1 MFQCPQREDKD
12 LDNHAVTSVLIAAI
26 LGWAIYRRARRS
38 FGRQP
43 VNVVRL
49 RVRVGVLAVIGTLV
63 LVASAVNMNLL
74 AAMLGGIACGAVLAT
89 VGLRHTRFEAT
100 SEGRFY
106 TPHTY
111 IGLFVSALFIGRILF
126 RYLTLYGDPQSMA
139 QVSPNPFDL
148 YQHSPLT
155 LAIFGVLVGYYI
167 LFNLG
172 VLGKSREVPLP
183 TSS

>member
-1 MFQCPQREDKD
+1 M
-12 LDNHAVTSVLIAAI
+12 TSVLIAAF

-43 VNVVRL
+43 VNVIRL
-49 RVRVGVLAVIGTLV
+49 RLRIGVLAVIGTLI
-63 LVASAVNMNLL
+63 LAASVVNMNLL
-74 AAMLGGIACGAVLAT
+74 AAMLGGIVCGAVLAT

-100 SEGRFY
+100 AEGRFY

-126 RYLTLYGDPQSMA
+126 RYLTFYGHPQSIA
-139 QVSPNPFDL
+139 QASPNPFDQ
-148 YQHSPLT
+148 YQRSPLT
-155 LAIFGVLVGYYI
+155 LAIFGVLVGYYV

-172 VLGKSREVPLP
+172 ILRKSREIALP
-183 TSS
+183 ASP

>member
-1 MFQCPQREDKD
+1 M
-12 LDNHAVTSVLIAAI
+12 TSVLIAAF

-43 VNVVRL
+43 VNVIRL
-49 RVRVGVLAVIGTLV
+49 RLRIGVLAVIGTLI
-63 LVASAVNMNLL
+63 LAASVVNMNLL
-74 AAMLGGIACGAVLAT
+74 AAMLGGIVCGAVLAT

-100 SEGRFY
+100 AEGRFY

-126 RYLTLYGDPQSMA
+126 RYLTLYGHPQSIA
-139 QVSPNPFDL
+139 QASPNPFDQ
-148 YQHSPLT
+148 YQRSPLT
-155 LAIFGVLVGYYI
+155 LAIFGVLVGYYV

-172 VLGKSREVPLP
+172 ILRKSREIALP
-183 TSS
+183 ASP

>member
-1 MFQCPQREDKD
+1 
-12 LDNHAVTSVLIAAI
+12 LIAAFI
-26 LGWAIYRRARRS
+26 GWAIYRRARRS

-43 VNVVRL
+43 VSVVRL
-49 RVRVGVLAVIGTLV
+49 RLRIGLLAVVGTLI
-63 LVASAVNMNLL
+63 LVTSAARMDLL
-74 AAMLGGIACGAVLAT
+74 APMLGGIVCGAVLAM

-100 SEGRFY
+100 PEGRFY

-126 RYLTLYGDPQSMA
+126 RFLTLYGHPQSLTQA
-139 QVSPNPFDL
+139 SPNPFDQ
-148 YQHSPLT
+148 YQRSPLT

-172 VLGKSREVPLP
+172 VLRKSREIALP
-183 TSS
+183 ASP

>member
-1 MFQCPQREDKD
+1 M
-12 LDNHAVTSVLIAAI
+12 IAAFI
-26 LGWAIYRRARRS
+26 GWAIYRRARRS

-43 VNVVRL
+43 VSVVRL
-49 RVRVGVLAVIGTLV
+49 RLRIGLLAVVGTLI
-63 LVASAVNMNLL
+63 LVTSAARMDLL
-74 AAMLGGIACGAVLAT
+74 APMLGGIVCGAVLAM

-100 SEGRFY
+100 PEGRFY

-126 RYLTLYGDPQSMA
+126 RFLTLYGHPQSLTQA
-139 QVSPNPFDL
+139 SPNPFDQ
-148 YQHSPLT
+148 YQRSPLT

-172 VLGKSREVPLP
+172 VLRKSREIALP
-183 TSS
+183 ASP

>member
-1 MFQCPQREDKD
+1 M
-12 LDNHAVTSVLIAAI
+12 TSVLIAAL
-26 LGWAIYRRARRS
+26 LGWAMYRRARRS

-43 VNVVRL
+43 LNVVRIRL
-49 RVRVGVLAVIGTLV
+49 RISVLAVIGALILV
-63 LVASAVNMNLL
+63 VSAANMDLL
-74 AAMLGGIACGAVLAT
+74 AALLGGIACGAVLAT

-126 RYLTLYGDPQSMA
+126 RYLTLYGHPQSMA
-139 QVSPNPFDL
+139 VTGSNPFDQ
-148 YQHSPLT
+148 YQRSPLT
-155 LAIFGVLVGYYI
+155 LAIFGVLVGYYF

-172 VLGKSREVPLP
+172 VLRKSREIPLP
-183 TSS
+183 AST

>member
-1 MFQCPQREDKD
+1 
-12 LDNHAVTSVLIAAI
+12 VTSVLIAVF

-43 VNVVRL
+43 LNVVRL
-49 RVRVGVLAVIGTLV
+49 RLRIGVLAVIGSLILV
-63 LVASAVNMNLL
+63 VSAANVNLL
-74 AAMLGGIACGAVLAT
+74 AALLGGIACGAVLAT

-100 SEGRFY
+100 PVGRFY

-126 RYLTLYGDPQSMA
+126 RYLTLYGHPQSMVQA
-139 QVSPNPFDL
+139 SPNPFDQ
-148 YQHSPLT
+148 YQRSPLT

-172 VLGKSREVPLP
+172 VLRKSREIPLP
-183 TSS
+183 AST

>member
-1 MFQCPQREDKD
+1 M
-12 LDNHAVTSVLIAAI
+12 TSVLIAAI

-49 RVRVGVLAVIGTLV
+49 RLRIGVLAVIGTLI

-74 AAMLGGIACGAVLAT
+74 AALLGGIAGGAVLAT

-126 RYLTLYGDPQSMA
+126 RYLTLYGHPQVMA
-139 QVSPNPFDL
+139 QASPNPFDQ
-148 YQHSPLT
+148 YQRSPLT

-172 VLGKSREVPLP
+172 VLSKSRGIPLP
-183 TSS
+183 PPP

>member
-1 MFQCPQREDKD
+1 M
-12 LDNHAVTSVLIAAI
+12 TSVLIAAI

-49 RVRVGVLAVIGTLV
+49 RVRIGVLAVIGALI
-63 LVASAVNMNLL
+63 LAASAVNMDLL
-74 AAMLGGIACGAVLAT
+74 AALLGGIACGAVLAT

-106 TPHTY
+106 RPHTY
-111 IGLFVSALFIGRILF
+111 IGLFVSALFVGRILF
-126 RYLTLYGDPQSMA
+126 RYLTLYGHPRAIA
-139 QVSPNPFDL
+139 QAGPNPFD
-148 YQHSPLT
+148 QFHRSPLT
-155 LAIFGVLVGYYI
+155 LAIFGVLVGYYV

-172 VLGKSREVPLP
+172 VLRKSREIPLP
-183 TSS
+183 ASP

>member
-1 MFQCPQREDKD
+1 MFQSIQREDND
-12 LDNHAVTSVLIAAI
+12 LDNHAVTSVLIAVF

-43 VNVVRL
+43 VNIARL
-49 RVRVGVLAVIGTLV
+49 RLRIGVLAVVGALILAV
-63 LVASAVNMNLL
+63 SATNMNLL
-74 AAMLGGIACGAVLAT
+74 AALLGGIACGAVLAT

-126 RYLTLYGDPQSMA
+126 RYLTLYGHPQSMVQA
-139 QVSPNPFDL
+139 SPNPFDQ
-148 YQHSPLT
+148 YQRSPLT

-172 VLGKSREVPLP
+172 VLRRSRGIPLTASP
-183 TSS
+183 

>member
-1 MFQCPQREDKD
+1 
-12 LDNHAVTSVLIAAI
+12 VTSVLIAAL

-43 VNVVRL
+43 VNIVRL
-49 RVRVGVLAVIGTLV
+49 RLRIGVLAVVGTLILAV
-63 LVASAVNMNLL
+63 SATNMNSL
-74 AAMLGGIACGAVLAT
+74 ASMLGGIACGAVLAT

-111 IGLFVSALFIGRILF
+111 IGLFVTALFIGRILF
-126 RYLTLYGDPQSMA
+126 RYLTLYGNAQSMA
-139 QVSPNPFDL
+139 QANANPFGQ
-148 YQHSPLT
+148 YQRSPLT
-155 LAIFGVLVGYYI
+155 LAIFGVLVGYYV

-172 VLGKSREVPLP
+172 VLRKSREIALTPP
-183 TSS
+183 P

>member
-1 MFQCPQREDKD
+1 M
-12 LDNHAVTSVLIAAI
+12 TSVLIAAI

-49 RVRVGVLAVIGTLV
+49 RVRIGVLAVVGALILA
-63 LVASAVNMNLL
+63 ASAGNMNLL
-74 AAMLGGIACGAVLAT
+74 AALLGGIVCGAVLAT
-89 VGLRHTRFEAT
+89 VGLQHTRFGAT
-100 SEGRFY
+100 TEGRFY

-126 RYLTLYGDPQSMA
+126 RYLTLYGHRQVMA
-139 QVSPNPFDL
+139 QAGPNPFD
-148 YQHSPLT
+148 QFHRSPLT

-172 VLGKSREVPLP
+172 VLRKSQEIALP
-183 TSS
+183 ASP

>member
-1 MFQCPQREDKD
+1 M
-12 LDNHAVTSVLIAAI
+12 TSVLIAAF

-43 VNVVRL
+43 LNVVRL
-49 RVRVGVLAVIGTLV
+49 RLRIGVLAVVGTLI
-63 LVASAVNMNLL
+63 LVVSAASMNLL
-74 AAMLGGIACGAVLAT
+74 AALLGGIACGAVLAT

-111 IGLFVSALFIGRILF
+111 IGLLVSALFIGRVLF
-126 RYLTLYGDPQSMA
+126 RYLTLYGHPQSMT
-139 QVSPNPFDL
+139 QGSPNPFDQ
-148 YQHSPLT
+148 YQRSPLT

-167 LFNLG
+167 LFSLG
-172 VLGKSREVPLP
+172 VLRKSRETPLP
-183 TSS
+183 AST